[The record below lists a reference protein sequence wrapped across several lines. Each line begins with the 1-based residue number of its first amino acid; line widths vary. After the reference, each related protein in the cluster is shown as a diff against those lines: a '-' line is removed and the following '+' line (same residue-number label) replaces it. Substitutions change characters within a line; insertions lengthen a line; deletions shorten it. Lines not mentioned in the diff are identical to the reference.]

1 MTEIEELKAQIEAL
15 SEKILQLEEAEKA
28 PPLKMELIKEGGV
41 YCVDYNNTMYYRNN
55 YRHSNGWVK
64 WWREND
70 DGTQLTRVD
79 DAETFRLLEQ
89 LFSCDIAA
97 NPESSLKFQF
107 GPTLYDIIEEWWGD
121 IFTIKSSLSM
131 EESCDDLIQRIKKWL
146 PKRQSAE
153 GSQSVGVEE
162 LVEGWNDCLETI
174 KKKLG

>member
-107 GPTLYDIIEEWWGD
+107 GPTPVSYPPLTLPT
-121 IFTIKSSLSM
+121 IFPVLDSYLLLFLLQNHTH
-131 EESCDDLIQRIKKWL
+131 
-146 PKRQSAE
+146 
-153 GSQSVGVEE
+153 
-162 LVEGWNDCLETI
+162 
-174 KKKLG
+174 